1 VLVFSEF
8 APNSMM
14 GKLAAVMIALAWL
27 ADFLVTPA
35 ILALLPDP
43 NAKKVAPEEDRP
55 EPATPA
61 VT

>member
-1 VLVFSEF
+1 MFSEF

-14 GKLAAVMIALAWL
+14 GKLAAVMIALAWI

-43 NAKKVAPEEDRP
+43 NANKAPAEANLAETGVP
-55 EPATPA
+55 TLS
-61 VT
+61 